1 MSHFIKCYLETYVL
15 GSEYSGGNFIEKF
28 KVLIY
33 KASSNIYVIML
44 NELKWQSIETTLC
57 LRVNVSN

>member
-1 MSHFIKCYLETYVL
+1 VL